1 MLVRWDVT
9 TGPSSTVTS
18 PVYSDGTPNTGNG
31 QANSGAQ
38 PNITPAI
45 TLLSQLPAAD
55 ETAKLNRPSFKG
67 SRKGVKA

>member
-1 MLVRWDVT
+1 MLTRWDVT

-31 QANSGAQ
+31 EPNSGAQ

-45 TLLSQLPAAD
+45 TLLSQLPATD
-55 ETAKLNRPSFKG
+55 ETAKLNRPGTKG
-67 SRKGVKA
+67 PKKGVKA